1 MLLLHC
7 FCFLE
12 FMQSLLK
19 AAGVSPGATVRLWM
33 GQGMSWIASHT
44 PGSVHISE
52 FKEVAYRQCAK
63 NLKNKQRQTGT
74 LWWMS
79 DQQSRRG
86 RRRGE
91 AEWVV
96 SHGDVFSLKLFEHC
110 NQNLLWHQAYNSIY
124 PRLLFFF
131 LYLPFPLS
139 AICPLSCWM
148 SNIQRR
154 LRCRLLLRSVCVC
167 VCWVGSSAGGFH
179 LYRKRNYRS
188 MNMHTDSRVLL
199 LHPGSAVAPPRN
211 IRRQELVCFLT
222 RWAFCFVLF

>member
-124 PRLLFFF
+124 PRLLFF
-131 LYLPFPLS
+131 LSVSSLPSLS
-139 AICPLSCWM
+139 HLSSVMLNEQHPETTALSSSAQEC
-148 SNIQRR
+148 
-154 LRCRLLLRSVCVC
+154 VCVC
-167 VCWVGSSAGGFH
+167 VELGAQQEVSICTE
-179 LYRKRNYRS
+179 KET
-188 MNMHTDSRVLL
+188 TDPWICTLIAEYSYFTLDL
-199 LHPGSAVAPPRN
+199 
-211 IRRQELVCFLT
+211 Q
-222 RWAFCFVLF
+222 

>member
-1 MLLLHC
+1 
-7 FCFLE
+7 
-12 FMQSLLK
+12 
-19 AAGVSPGATVRLWM
+19 M

-154 LRCRLLLRSVCVC
+154 LRCRLMLRSVCVC
-167 VCWVGSSAGGFH
+167 VCVELGAQQEVSICTE
-179 LYRKRNYRS
+179 KET
-188 MNMHTDSRVLL
+188 TDPWICTLIAEYSYFTLDL
-199 LHPGSAVAPPRN
+199 
-211 IRRQELVCFLT
+211 Q
-222 RWAFCFVLF
+222 